1 MREISLGDARIAQ
14 YQVEWSASLKG
25 VALLEQSLSEHYTVV
40 QVYRSALERDKKE
53 LMKVIFVFL

>member
-1 MREISLGDARIAQ
+1 MREISLRDARIAQ
-14 YQVEWSASLKG
+14 YQVEWSTSLKG

-40 QVYRSALERDKKE
+40 QVYRSALERDKEE